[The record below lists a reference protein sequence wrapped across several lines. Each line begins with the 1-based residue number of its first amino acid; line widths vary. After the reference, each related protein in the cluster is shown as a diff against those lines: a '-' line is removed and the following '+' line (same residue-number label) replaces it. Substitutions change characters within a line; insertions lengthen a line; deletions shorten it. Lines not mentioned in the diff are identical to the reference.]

1 MFEDWSTEKLN
12 AYDVDPA
19 VYDHSDIS
27 MRPSILIDNYAKKK
41 KYLTMIF
48 LWDETKDFI
57 LASKYDRL
65 KIGVGEAGV
74 AGRFDEEDDMSGIT
88 NSLTTPSN
96 ATHSST
102 KKRESV
108 DEEAKKM
115 VQAVVNL
122 VMVEEKKHKKDEMDK
137 ELENQSLS
145 DLTDLHK
152 MYMTNFS
159 FHRENGTLSDKRKT
173 GMLAQID
180 YIFSIIES
188 RGNNKKRSHLNM
200 DENSNNSVS

>member
-1 MFEDWSTEKLN
+1 
-12 AYDVDPA
+12 
-19 VYDHSDIS
+19 
-27 MRPSILIDNYAKKK
+27 
-41 KYLTMIF
+41 
-48 LWDETKDFI
+48 
-57 LASKYDRL
+57 
-65 KIGVGEAGV
+65 
-74 AGRFDEEDDMSGIT
+74 
-88 NSLTTPSN
+88 
-96 ATHSST
+96 
-102 KKRESV
+102 
-108 DEEAKKM
+108 M

-122 VMVEEKKHKKDEMDK
+122 VMVEEKKQKKDEMDK

-173 GMLAQID
+173 DMLAQID